1 MVSPRSHDLR
11 PQAYHGKLCKL
22 TEHVIY
28 ENIIQQINYNNIL
41 LANQHGVRK
50 DHSCET
56 QLLLMV
62 EDLARNID
70 NGDQMDMLILDFS
83 KAVDKVPHERLMV
96 KLKYYGIK
104 GKTVG
109 WIKSWL
115 TNNNNNNN
123 ELYLHDD
130 TNTYSIAKAMFR
142 NQNYN
147 TGQLRYF
154 DNNLSRTSKQ
164 AEIYLMNCILTK

>member
-1 MVSPRSHDLR
+1 
-11 PQAYHGKLCKL
+11 
-22 TEHVIY
+22 
-28 ENIIQQINYNNIL
+28 
-41 LANQHGVRK
+41 
-50 DHSCET
+50 
-56 QLLLMV
+56 
-62 EDLARNID
+62 
-70 NGDQMDMLILDFS
+70 
-83 KAVDKVPHERLMV
+83 MV

-115 TNNNNNNN
+115 TNNKNNNN
-123 ELYLHDD
+123 ELYLHDH

-164 AEIYLMNCILTK
+164 AEMYFMNCILIK